1 MSNNHLLRKIW
12 EILKPFL
19 VYYILFNAVFVLLLS
34 LCRMIA
40 EGLGNEY
47 LNILAEQT
55 DTVTGLVSGLSMIIS
70 VLPLLP
76 ILRGELAEHKV
87 SVSDRYEEN
96 AVQGTCVKETGG
108 RKDGA
113 GTTFDAV
120 RTSGFIVILAISS
133 SLGLNVFLAL
143 TGLVDSSAAYQEV
156 AERQYGVVLGL
167 GLLLYGVVSPIT
179 EEIIFRGLIFNRMR
193 RYMPHAAAVIVSGL
207 LFGIY
212 HGNWVQGF
220 YGGCMGILMAYL
232 YERTHSFFTPCLF
245 HATANLVV
253 YTTAQNASLQ
263 GLLFTI
269 PGCAALFMISIV
281 CVAVIERRA

>member
-1 MSNNHLLRKIW
+1 MNNKSTFSKIW
-12 EILKPFL
+12 EVFKPFL
-19 VYYILFNAVFVLLLS
+19 IYYILYNVVFVLLLS
-34 LCRMIA
+34 LCRAVA
-40 EGLGNEY
+40 EGLGEEY
-47 LNILAEQT
+47 LTALTEHVN
-55 DTVTGLVSGLSMIIS
+55 TVTGLVSGLSMLIG

-76 ILRGELAEHKV
+76 MLREEVREHRRSVHGTSAAKDHESGGEKGAESGKPGITAAQTVLTILLA
-87 SVSDRYEEN
+87 
-96 AVQGTCVKETGG
+96 A
-108 RKDGA
+108 A
-113 GTTFDAV
+113 
-120 RTSGFIVILAISS
+120 S

-269 PGCAALFMISIV
+269 PGCAALLMISIV

>member
-1 MSNNHLLRKIW
+1 MNNKNTFSKIW
-12 EILKPFL
+12 EVFKPFL
-19 VYYILFNAVFVLLLS
+19 IYYILYNVVFVLLLS
-34 LCRMIA
+34 LCRAVA
-40 EGLGNEY
+40 EGLGEEY
-47 LNILAEQT
+47 MTALTEHVN
-55 DTVTGLVSGLSMIIS
+55 TVTGLVSGLSMLIG

-76 ILRGELAEHKV
+76 ILREEVREHRRSVHGTSATQDHESGGEKGAESGKPGITAAQTVLTILLA
-87 SVSDRYEEN
+87 
-96 AVQGTCVKETGG
+96 A
-108 RKDGA
+108 A
-113 GTTFDAV
+113 
-120 RTSGFIVILAISS
+120 S

-193 RYMPHAAAVIVSGL
+193 RYMPHAAAVIVSGV

-212 HGNWVQGF
+212 HGNWVQGL

>member
-1 MSNNHLLRKIW
+1 MNNENTFSKIW
-12 EILKPFL
+12 EVLKPFL
-19 VYYILFNAVFVLLLS
+19 IYYILYNVVFVLLLS
-34 LCRMIA
+34 LCRAVA
-40 EGLGNEY
+40 EGLGEESLTALTEHVN
-47 LNILAEQT
+47 
-55 DTVTGLVSGLSMIIS
+55 TVTGLVSGLSMLIG
-70 VLPLLP
+70 VLPMLP
-76 ILRGELAEHKV
+76 MLREEVREHRRSVNGTSATQDHESGGGKGAEFGKPGIM
-87 SVSDRYEEN
+87 
-96 AVQGTCVKETGG
+96 AVQTVLT
-108 RKDGA
+108 
-113 GTTFDAV
+113 
-120 RTSGFIVILAISS
+120 ILLAAAS

-263 GLLFTI
+263 RLLFTI
-269 PGCAALFMISIV
+269 PGCAALLMISIV

>member
-1 MSNNHLLRKIW
+1 MNNENTFSKIW
-12 EILKPFL
+12 EVLKPFL
-19 VYYILFNAVFVLLLS
+19 IYYILYNVVFVLLLS
-34 LCRMIA
+34 LCRAVA
-40 EGLGNEY
+40 EGLGEESLTALTEHVN
-47 LNILAEQT
+47 
-55 DTVTGLVSGLSMIIS
+55 TVTGLVSGLSMLIG
-70 VLPLLP
+70 VLPMLP
-76 ILRGELAEHKV
+76 MLREEVREHRRSVNGTSATQDHESGGGKGAEFGKPGIM
-87 SVSDRYEEN
+87 
-96 AVQGTCVKETGG
+96 AVQTVLT
-108 RKDGA
+108 
-113 GTTFDAV
+113 
-120 RTSGFIVILAISS
+120 ILLAAAS

-193 RYMPHAAAVIVSGL
+193 RYMPHAAVVIVSGL

-212 HGNWVQGF
+212 HGNWVQGL

-253 YTTAQNASLQ
+253 YTTAQNAFLQ

-269 PGCAALFMISIV
+269 PGCAALLMISIV